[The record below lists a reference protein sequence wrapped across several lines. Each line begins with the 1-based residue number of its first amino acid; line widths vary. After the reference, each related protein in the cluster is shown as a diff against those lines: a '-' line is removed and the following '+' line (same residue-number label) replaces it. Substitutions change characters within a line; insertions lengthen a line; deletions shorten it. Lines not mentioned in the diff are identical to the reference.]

1 MVTETSLPLPIVLV
15 VDDDPR
21 VRSFVRSALAGTVSL
36 LEAPDGEQALRVLER
51 HGGHNLDLV
60 LVDQV
65 IPEPS
70 GLEVLRTVHLR
81 WPWIPAIMITGFGS
95 EDLAIE
101 AFRAG
106 ARDYLKKPIEL
117 DRLRR
122 TVVTLTS
129 APATTIPA
137 GALERWVE
145 TAGAPAHPGVS
156 RALAFVRE
164 HFTEALTLSDV
175 ARAASLSKFHFC
187 RLFRRETGLAFRDYL
202 QGLRVQR
209 ARALLADPRL
219 TVTEVAYAVGFNDL
233 SHFDKVFRRIAGV
246 PPSEY
251 RRTLRS
257 P

>member
-1 MVTETSLPLPIVLV
+1 MSPLVPIVLV

-21 VRSFVRSALAGTVSL
+21 VRSFVRSALADTVSL
-36 LEAPDGEQALRVLER
+36 LEAPDGERALRVLER

-70 GLEVLRTVHLR
+70 GLELLQTVQRR

-95 EDLAIE
+95 EDLAIQ

-106 ARDYLKKPIEL
+106 ARDYLKKPIDI
-117 DRLRR
+117 DRLRQA
-122 TVVTLTS
+122 VVAMTS
-129 APATTIPA
+129 ARKS
-137 GALERWVE
+137 LERWVG
-145 TAGAPAHPGVS
+145 TAAAPAHPGVS

-164 HFTEALTLSDV
+164 HFTEATTLSDV
-175 ARAASLSKFHFC
+175 ARAASLSKFHLC
-187 RLFRRETGLAFRDYL
+187 RLFRRETGFAFRDYL

-209 ARALLADPRL
+209 ARELLADPRL